1 MAVTKLFISLALVAS
16 FGLLNAAE
24 ADWEVLNLAIDNP
37 GSSNPEI
44 LKNSILNILA
54 GLGQLPTAP
63 PTTTAVPCPQTVPSV
78 SPTAATAPPTL
89 PPTYRPIYTYYQPP
103 QIVQQAPQAVQPVQ
117 QSPVYYQPQ
126 YQPFEPSKHHHH
138 HHQKQPKNK
147 AIAEFLVNVPCPTT
161 TPKPIRQIV
170 VKVPCP
176 TTKKP
181 CECQC
186 CPCNPC
192 KPPAKKKQYYKSSSE
207 EESQEETKTVYK
219 TYDPVVKK
227 YVDAKRNDVPKT
239 RSVSYQPAANYQRVH
254 LKKDFDENLF
264 KQ

>member
-138 HHQKQPKNK
+138 QKQPKNK